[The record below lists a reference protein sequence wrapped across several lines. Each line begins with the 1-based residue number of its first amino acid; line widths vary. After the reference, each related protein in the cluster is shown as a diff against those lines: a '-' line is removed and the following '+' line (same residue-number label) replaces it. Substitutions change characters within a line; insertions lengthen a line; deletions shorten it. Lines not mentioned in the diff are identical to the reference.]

1 MKDAATCEVAQS
13 ETRHVVAMGD
23 ALPLEKPV
31 CSSAQHGP
39 GQHHASR
46 NTPRIPIA
54 MAMPAAYQAKRSA
67 ESHSLEGQLTTA
79 RTAARDVGSRF
90 PRHAR
95 RQKLPTRDRLTAS
108 ASSCPTVLNSVAPR
122 LRASYL
128 IDSLRR
134 RVHIQSVTQLRSGGW
149 VQLQKMT
156 RPDK

>member
-1 MKDAATCEVAQS
+1 MS
-13 ETRHVVAMGD
+13 SRWAMRCRWKNQF
-23 ALPLEKPV
+23 AHLP
-31 CSSAQHGP
+31 S
-39 GQHHASR
+39 
-46 NTPRIPIA
+46 
-54 MAMPAAYQAKRSA
+54 
-67 ESHSLEGQLTTA
+67 TA
-79 RTAARDVGSRF
+79 RGSTTPAGTHRGYRSRWQCRLHIKPSAV
-90 PRHAR
+90 PRAIRWRANSPPRALLLATSVRGSHGTREDRSCRPRPA
-95 RQKLPTRDRLTAS
+95 TRDRLTAS

>member
-1 MKDAATCEVAQS
+1 MS
-13 ETRHVVAMGD
+13 SRWAMRCRWKNQF
-23 ALPLEKPV
+23 AHLPSTARGSTTPL
-31 CSSAQHGP
+31 
-39 GQHHASR
+39 ASR

-95 RQKLPTRDRLTAS
+95 RQKLPTATRDARPAHSLS
-108 ASSCPTVLNSVAPR
+108 VVMPYTVLNSVAPR

>member
-1 MKDAATCEVAQS
+1 MS
-13 ETRHVVAMGD
+13 SRWAMRCRWKSQF
-23 ALPLEKPV
+23 AHLPSTARGSTTPL
-31 CSSAQHGP
+31 
-39 GQHHASR
+39 ASR

-79 RTAARDVGSRF
+79 RTAARDVGVPMMREDRSCR
-90 PRHAR
+90 PRPA
-95 RQKLPTRDRLTAS
+95 TRDRLTAS